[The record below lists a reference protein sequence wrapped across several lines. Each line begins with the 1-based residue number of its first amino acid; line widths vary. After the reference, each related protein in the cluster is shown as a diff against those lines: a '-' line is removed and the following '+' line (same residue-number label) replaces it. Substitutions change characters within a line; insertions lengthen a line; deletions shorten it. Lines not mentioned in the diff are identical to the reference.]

1 MNHDVPV
8 LSTFEPYND
17 DDDTMSIIN
26 MAFAEDN
33 QLTVFKTEFHG
44 MHNGRISANIDMS
57 DEIAPYQNSR
67 INLIY
72 NHRHT
77 NYAQCKPQN
86 TAGTK
91 YCRLTHY
98 VYNEKV
104 CLHIIQHLFSWL
116 VIFICYRKIIQIFRD
131 IKKLSDNCHPIFSRI
146 P

>member
-104 CLHIIQHLFSWL
+104 CFAHDPAF
-116 VIFICYRKIIQIFRD
+116 V
-131 IKKLSDNCHPIFSRI
+131 
-146 P
+146 